1 MARQLGI
8 RKALVGRW
16 SGKWGWVE
24 RVRAWERAERLR
36 DEAARREARQKAI
49 REMEE
54 RHVAIA
60 KGMQAQLI
68 QRLQTLRAEE
78 LTPGTMA
85 QMFDVAVKVERLALG
100 AATARVDA
108 EPPAESYFESAIGPC
123 ESGGGRATPPG
134 ARLPGRREAACLKS
148 CACEC
153 FPVAFRA

>member
-1 MARQLGI
+1 M
-8 RKALVGRW
+8 VERW
-16 SGKWGWVE
+16 SARWGWVE
-24 RVRAWERAERLR
+24 RVRAWERAERLH
-36 DEAARREARQKAI
+36 DEAVRREARQKAI

-78 LTPGTMA
+78 LTPSTMA

-108 EPPAESYFESAIGPC
+108 EPPAESYFESAIVHAVLASP
-123 ESGGGRATPPG
+123 
-134 ARLPGRREAACLKS
+134 EAVELLHQALACLEDAKT
-148 CACEC
+148 
-153 FPVAFRA
+153 PVPR